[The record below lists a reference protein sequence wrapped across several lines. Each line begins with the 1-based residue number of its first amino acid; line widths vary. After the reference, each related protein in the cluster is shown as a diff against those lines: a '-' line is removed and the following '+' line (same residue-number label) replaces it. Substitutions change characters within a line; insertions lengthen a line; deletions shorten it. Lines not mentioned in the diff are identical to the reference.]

1 MSISA
6 NSDCL
11 CGSGFAYAG
20 CCGPYLMEADVA
32 PTAEALMRSRY
43 VAYCLGNVNYLIAT
57 RHPSKRRFDDR
68 INLIK
73 SLKTTVWRS
82 LTVVGV
88 NKGRRQ
94 DTRGK
99 VEFVAVYSQPASQSV
114 SQPELGQLHERSQ
127 FVKENGRWFYLDG
140 ELLPPL
146 VPKRNQPCWCGSGQK
161 FKRCHG

>member
-6 NSDCL
+6 KSDCL
-11 CGSGFAYAG
+11 CGSGFAYAD
-20 CCGPYLMEADVA
+20 CCRPYLIEAEVA

-43 VAYCLGNVNYLIAT
+43 TAYCLGNVNYLIAT

-73 SLKTTVWRS
+73 SLKTTVWKS
-82 LTVVGV
+82 LTVVSLYR
-88 NKGRRQ
+88 GRKQ

-99 VEFVAVYSQPASQSV
+99 VEFVAVYSQPASQLA